1 MTADEKHPPF
11 DDGRAFFGRR
21 KSHALRKGREAA
33 LSDAMPKLRITGDTD
48 TNDLNALFSKPVR
61 AVWMEIG
68 FGGGEHL
75 LQRASENPDTGFIG
89 CEAYVDGVARVVG
102 EIAKQGSG
110 NIRLYDGDAIE
121 LIERLP
127 DASLDRIYLLYPD
140 PWPKRRQRKRRFVS
154 DERLAALARILKP
167 GGEFRFATDIDDY
180 AAWVLARVQRSPDFI
195 WTAEKAADWLTPW
208 ENWRST
214 RYEAKALREGRV
226 PTYLTFVRK

>member
-1 MTADEKHPPF
+1 DDADLSAP
-11 DDGRAFFGRR
+11 
-21 KSHALRKGREAA
+21 HALFA
-33 LSDAMPKLRITGDTD
+33 
-48 TNDLNALFSKPVR
+48 NPVSQL
-61 AVWMEIG
+61 WMELG
-68 FGGGEHL
+68 FGGGDHL
-75 LQRASENPDTGFIG
+75 LQRAAENPDTGFFG
-89 CEAYVDGVARVVG
+89 CEAYIDGVARVVG
-102 EIAKQGSG
+102 EIVKQGSG

-167 GGEFRFATDIDDY
+167 GGEFRFASDIDDY
-180 AAWVLARVQRSPDFI
+180 AAWVLARVQRSPHFQ
-195 WTAEKAADWLTPW
+195 WHAEKAPDWLQPW
-208 ENWRST
+208 DNWKST